1 MGFGFGGFLLPSVR
15 IISRALPLVCVA
27 LALTASAALAQS
39 SPVTPD
45 MAPPKLDLD
54 TFLAQSHLLHSTTPQ
69 ASTGNGNPIVAAP
82 DASKPLSAGDMA
94 AIDQLLTLSGHAP
107 TLDAPGAARGLAL
120 GQGRLPTVPVMVDLD
135 HATAQ
140 AMVAAFTRPSGITAE
155 DQAQIAAA
163 ASVDPVMDEKIG
175 LVRTLYRVDG
185 TDALLRHFV
194 ATEHMR
200 LIITEV
206 NNHIAIDKLSEGD
219 RYRLSAIAASAE
231 TELEDKIL
239 TMDARVQATNLSK
252 PELLQL
258 IAAYD
263 SDAQRKQTQQRLSD
277 SGKLDRAI
285 DLDIKLAQIQIV
297 KASEN
302 DQ

>member
-1 MGFGFGGFLLPSVR
+1 M
-15 IISRALPLVCVA
+15 
-27 LALTASAALAQS
+27 AQS
-39 SPVTPD
+39 AVQPD
-45 MAPPKLDLD
+45 MTPPKLDLD
-54 TFLAQSHLLHSTTPQ
+54 TFLAESHLLHSTTPQ
-69 ASTGNGNPIVAAP
+69 MPAKGTSPVVAVP
-82 DASKPLSAGDMA
+82 DASKPMSAGDMA
-94 AIDQLLTLSGHAP
+94 AVDQLLTLSGHAP
-107 TLDAPGAARGLAL
+107 TLDATGAARGLAL
-120 GQGRLPTVPVMVDLD
+120 GQGRLPTVPVMADLD

-140 AMVAAFTRPSGITAE
+140 AVVAAFSRPAGITAE
-155 DQAQIAAA
+155 DQAQIAAT
-163 ASVDPVMDEKIG
+163 ASTDPVMDEKIG

-206 NNHIAIDKLSEGD
+206 NNHIEIGKLSEGD

-239 TMDARVQATNLSK
+239 TMDARVQAANLSK

-263 SDAQRKQTQQRLSD
+263 SDAQRKQTQQRLGD
-277 SGKLDRAI
+277 SGKLDRSI

-297 KASEN
+297 KAVETG
-302 DQ
+302 Q